1 MNPIRPIRRNTSL
14 LRTASSQPRNEF
26 QPFASEGSDSLSDPP
41 PVVAED
47 EQSPGHSPEG
57 VGILQIKRSIS
68 PDGRIDS
75 ISLEID
81 LSIDPEAPDE
91 IRAQARD
98 ALELQTEIIREYLN
112 RRDQPE
118 AEPNPPSR
126 PNSRLPQPSL
136 PGEPARLLEIGV
148 IEGKWGPRYF
158 INVGVANQVAKLWG
172 TPKQL
177 VRHLLSAGH
186 VLSPEAISD
195 GLRLGLPCRATTQ
208 RSADGRFLNAIALY
222 PTD

>member
-1 MNPIRPIRRNTSL
+1 MNPIRRNTGL
-14 LRTASSQPRNEF
+14 LRTASSQAGNEF
-26 QPFASEGSDSLSDPP
+26 QPLAVEGSDALSGLP

-47 EQSPGHSPEG
+47 ELSPVHSPEG

-81 LSIDPEAPDE
+81 LPIDPEAPDE

-98 ALELQTEIIREYLN
+98 ALELQTEIIREFLN
-112 RRDQPE
+112 RREQHE

-126 PNSRLPQPSL
+126 PISRLPQPSL

-177 VRHLLSAGH
+177 VRHLLNAGH
-186 VLSPEAISD
+186 VLPPEAISD

-208 RSADGRFLNAIALY
+208 RSVDGRFLNAIALY

>member
-1 MNPIRPIRRNTSL
+1 
-14 LRTASSQPRNEF
+14 
-26 QPFASEGSDSLSDPP
+26 
-41 PVVAED
+41 V
-47 EQSPGHSPEG
+47 
-57 VGILQIKRSIS
+57 LQIKRSIS

-91 IRAQARD
+91 IRAQAKD
-98 ALELQTEIIREYLN
+98 ALELQTEIIREFLN
-112 RRDQPE
+112 GCAQP
-118 AEPNPPSR
+118 AAAPNPPSQ
-126 PNSRLPQPSL
+126 PSKRLPQPSL

-186 VLSPEAISD
+186 LLPPEAISD
-195 GLRLGLPCRATTQ
+195 GLLLDLPCRATTQ
-208 RSADGRFLNAIALY
+208 RSADGRFLNAIALH
-222 PTD
+222 PTE